1 MFITNLV
8 GRQKVTN
15 NLIDLNH
22 SINSNFES
30 GLIFQKSWLDPE
42 FYTKLEIGD
51 KKRFY
56 SI

>member
-8 GRQKVTN
+8 GRQTVTN

-42 FYTKLEIGD
+42 FYNKLEIGD